1 MKKVEARK
9 KVHLYIHANDAD
21 RLRIVVFSHLWYIF
35 VYTVR
40 GREYGFKISNRPD
53 CLTYSLVRICQ
64 YFKKSQK
71 ITKNT

>member
-35 VYTVR
+35 V
-40 GREYGFKISNRPD
+40 
-53 CLTYSLVRICQ
+53 
-64 YFKKSQK
+64 
-71 ITKNT
+71 

>member
-35 VYTVR
+35 VYTV
-40 GREYGFKISNRPD
+40 
-53 CLTYSLVRICQ
+53 SLQNLPRVV
-64 YFKKSQK
+64 KA
-71 ITKNT
+71 

>member
-35 VYTVR
+35 VYTGGENMDLSYRAQIMSKDVGSSDRR
-40 GREYGFKISNRPD
+40 GQCGYT
-53 CLTYSLVRICQ
+53 CA
-64 YFKKSQK
+64 
-71 ITKNT
+71 